1 MGVGSCRPKRGSL
14 IGLVA
19 FAVISNTDVDYG
31 RPVATRLVLVIH
43 EVERCRHMDLVLRS
57 SLALGDEEGLDYAN
71 ESNGSA
77 RPPSE
82 SGQIDLNTN
91 AVKIAGDRCSHSATR
106 SSSRGGQAIDLAE
119 AVWRGRCFLDEDKK
133 HWVGDY

>member
-1 MGVGSCRPKRGSL
+1 M
-14 IGLVA
+14 
-19 FAVISNTDVDYG
+19 
-31 RPVATRLVLVIH
+31 ATRLVLVVH
-43 EVERCRHMDLVLRS
+43 EMEGCRNMNLVLRS

-91 AVKIAGDRCSHSATR
+91 AVKITGDRCSHSATR
-106 SSSRGGQAIDLAE
+106 SSSRGSQTVDLAE
-119 AVWRGRCFLDEDKK
+119 AVWRRRCFLDEDKK
-133 HWVGDY
+133 HWVGYD

>member
-1 MGVGSCRPKRGSL
+1 MGVGPRRPKRGSL
-14 IGLVA
+14 VGLVV
-19 FAVISNTDVDYG
+19 FAVISNTDVNYR
-31 RPVATRLVLVIH
+31 RPMATRLVLVVH
-43 EVERCRHMDLVLRS
+43 EMEGCRNMNLVLRS

-91 AVKIAGDRCSHSATR
+91 AVKITGDRCSHSATR
-106 SSSRGGQAIDLAE
+106 SSSRGSQTVDLAE
-119 AVWRGRCFLDEDKK
+119 AVWRRRCFLDEDKK
-133 HWVGDY
+133 HWVGYD

>member
-1 MGVGSCRPKRGSL
+1 MGVGPRRPKRGSL
-14 IGLVA
+14 VGLVV
-19 FAVISNTDVDYG
+19 FAVISNTDVNYR
-31 RPVATRLVLVIH
+31 RPMATRLVLVVH
-43 EVERCRHMDLVLRS
+43 EMEGCRNMNLVLRS

>member
-14 IGLVA
+14 VGLVV
-19 FAVISNTDVDYG
+19 FAVISNTDVNYR
-31 RPVATRLVLVIH
+31 RPMATRLVLVVH
-43 EVERCRHMDLVLRS
+43 EMEGCRNMNLVLRS

-82 SGQIDLNTN
+82 SGQIDLNADT
-91 AVKIAGDRCSHSATR
+91 I
-106 SSSRGGQAIDLAE
+106 
-119 AVWRGRCFLDEDKK
+119 
-133 HWVGDY
+133 